1 MKMKKTKDASTSAG
15 TPKKKKPENKG
26 RLSSM
31 LESMQKRSSPV
42 NAHKVAT
49 KYFDDFK
56 KDRSISSAKEES
68 KDITAVTTP
77 VTTAESN
84 AINTAVSSTVTT
96 AVGKKPGKSSP
107 SKGQIK
113 TSLPKILEDSHTPS
127 ESKVYLYMKEETGK
141 KKSPQLRFGL
151 KELKEKTG
159 LSDKTIRNAIHSL
172 QQKLSIQIVEPSL
185 GIYGRKIHV
194 YTPEEIAEKRKESGM
209 VIDSIT
215 RKIIDGGTAVT
226 SAVSSTVTT
235 AVVNN
240 KDYKE
245 KVQALYKKYADKD
258 WDDKAEKF
266 YKSIKSIK
274 PEILEA
280 ALILG
285 VLKDGD
291 KNKHIANFKSLIKD
305 LGDAVPKAYLDNL
318 REIWQKQQSKG

>member
-1 MKMKKTKDASTSAG
+1 MKKTKDVSTSAG

-56 KDRSISSAKEES
+56 KDRSITPDKGIS
-68 KDITAVTTP
+68 KDITAVDTGIG
-77 VTTAESN
+77 TAESSLVD
-84 AINTAVSSTVTT
+84 TAVSSAVTT
-96 AVGKKPGKSSP
+96 AVERKPRKSP
-107 SKGQIK
+107 S
-113 TSLPKILEDSHTPS
+113 PKSQNKVSRNIIIENSHTDS
-127 ESKVYLYMKEETGK
+127 ESKVYFVMSEETGL
-141 KKSPQLRFGL
+141 KKSSQLRFGL

-185 GIYGRKIHV
+185 GVYGRKIHI
-194 YTPEEIAEKRKESGM
+194 YTPDEITEKRKKAGM
-209 VIDSIT
+209 VIDSVT

-226 SAVSSTVTT
+226 STVDSAVTT

-240 KDYKE
+240 KDHKE
-245 KVQALYKKYADKD
+245 KVQALYKKYAGKD
-258 WDDKAEKF
+258 WDDRAEKF
-266 YKSIKSIK
+266 YKSVQSIK

-291 KNKHIANFKSLIKD
+291 KNKHIADFKSLIKD

>member
-1 MKMKKTKDASTSAG
+1 MKKTKDASTSAE

-56 KDRSISSAKEES
+56 KDRSISSSRESSKET
-68 KDITAVTTP
+68 TAVTTP
-77 VTTAESN
+77 ITTAESS
-84 AINTAVSSTVTT
+84 AINTGVSSAVTT
-96 AVGKKPGKSSP
+96 AVDKKQGKSSP
-107 SKGQIK
+107 SKAQIK
-113 TSLPKILEDSHTPS
+113 TSQPKILEDSHTQS

-172 QQKLSIQIVEPSL
+172 EEKLSIQIVEPSL
-185 GIYGRKIHV
+185 GVYGRKIHI
-194 YTPEEIAEKRKESGM
+194 YTPEEIVEKRNKVGM

-215 RKIIDGGTAVT
+215 KKIIDRSTAVT
-226 SAVSSTVTT
+226 SAIDSAVTT

-245 KVQALYKKYADKD
+245 KVQVLYKKYADKD

-266 YKSIKSIK
+266 YKSIQNIK
-274 PEILEA
+274 PEIIEA

-285 VLKDGD
+285 VLKDRD
-291 KNKHIANFKSLIKD
+291 KNKHITDFKSLIKD
-305 LGDAVPKAYLDNL
+305 LGDAVPKTYLDNL
-318 REIWQKQQSKG
+318 RDVWRKQKSRG

>member
-1 MKMKKTKDASTSAG
+1 MKKTKDVSTSAG

-56 KDRSISSAKEES
+56 KDRSISSAKEAS

-84 AINTAVSSTVTT
+84 AINTAVTT
-96 AVGKKPGKSSP
+96 AVDKKPGKSSP
-107 SKGQIK
+107 SKPQIK
-113 TSLPKILEDSHTPS
+113 ISQLKILEDSHTQS
-127 ESKVYLYMKEETGK
+127 ESKVYLFMKEETSR

-172 QQKLSIQIVEPSL
+172 EEKLSIQIVEPSL
-185 GIYGRKIHV
+185 GVYGRKIHI
-194 YTPEEIAEKRKESGM
+194 YTPEEITEKRKKAGM
-209 VIDSIT
+209 VIDSTT

-226 SAVSSTVTT
+226 NTVDSAVPT

-240 KDYKE
+240 KNYKE
-245 KVQALYKKYADKD
+245 KVQALYKKYAGKD
-258 WDDKAEKF
+258 WDERAEKF
-266 YKSIKSIK
+266 YKSIQKVK

-291 KNKHIANFKSLIKD
+291 KNKHIADFKSLIKD
-305 LGDAVPKAYLDNL
+305 LGDTVPKAYLNNL
-318 REIWQKQQSKG
+318 QDIWQKRKSKG

>member
-1 MKMKKTKDASTSAG
+1 MKKTKDVSTSAG

-56 KDRSISSAKEES
+56 KDRSISSDKETS

-84 AINTAVSSTVTT
+84 AINTAVSSAVTT
-96 AVGKKPGKSSP
+96 AVDKKPGKSSP
-107 SKGQIK
+107 SKPQIK
-113 TSLPKILEDSHTPS
+113 TSQPKILEDSHTQS
-127 ESKVYLYMKEETGK
+127 ESKVYLFMKGETSG

-172 QQKLSIQIVEPSL
+172 EEKLSIKIVEPSL
-185 GIYGRKIHV
+185 GVYGRKIHI
-194 YTPEEIAEKRKESGM
+194 YTPEKIAEKRKKAGM
-209 VIDSIT
+209 VIDSVT
-215 RKIIDGGTAVT
+215 KKIMDSGTAVAST
-226 SAVSSTVTT
+226 VGSAVTI
-235 AVVNN
+235 AVVSNPN
-240 KDYKE
+240 YKE

-266 YKSIKSIK
+266 YKSIQNKK
-274 PEILEA
+274 PEVVEA
-280 ALILG
+280 GLIIG
-285 VLKDGD
+285 VLKDAD
-291 KNKHIANFKSLIKD
+291 KNKHISDFKNLIKD
-305 LGDAVPKAYLDNL
+305 LGDAVPKAYLDHL
-318 REIWQKQQSKG
+318 RDIWQKQKSKG